1 MDFSLFS
8 LIKHFQSY
16 NFSLFIVHNLRLSPY
31 LLKLSGLLK
40 SPSTSDQAWFTD
52 MSPERTEEIKESFRQ
67 ASRGIIVFESQVP
80 KLVLCTMILA
90 FNIEHQNKFIFFRS
104 KNPTSGHGLQR
115 SAAKQQPLRRL
126 RAQRLNKR
134 ERTISFV
141 FNLDNCSGC
150 WRFLLSENTIF
161 RLIWLYNPFT
171 F

>member
-8 LIKHFQSY
+8 LNKHFQSY

-80 KLVLCTMILA
+80 KLVLCTMI
-90 FNIEHQNKFIFFRS
+90 FSFRHRAS
-104 KNPTSGHGLQR
+104 KQVHF
-115 SAAKQQPLRRL
+115 SAVKSYL
-126 RAQRLNKR
+126 RARASTLRGQATTSTPSA
-134 ERTISFV
+134 RTAA
-141 FNLDNCSGC
+141 
-150 WRFLLSENTIF
+150 E
-161 RLIWLYNPFT
+161 
-171 F
+171 